1 MDEKPD
7 REKEI
12 DDARIEMQKKAQDMA
27 MTALRMVPEED
38 LLKSLDMVKGELE
51 RRGKQVVVFITD
63 K

>member
-12 DDARIEMQKKAQDMA
+12 DDARIEMQKKAQDTA